1 MFPFFRI
8 KLVVVV
14 WLFVFEPGYSQI
26 HPSDQDSLVLLA
38 DQKKWGDFNRKL
50 QRVGK
55 NCTKEEFNKGI
66 KHELLNWLDYLHK
79 QEPGR
84 FYLREAYMHF
94 ASIIK
99 KQEGFESANS
109 YLLIANSYVDDPF
122 CLDKHAWY
130 IENTLAT
137 NFNRLDDLEKSEYY
151 LGLVENA
158 LRFWGDSFKL
168 SRTYTNLGTLRATK
182 GKYRE
187 AEQAFRLGLLIASRL
202 NFSQGI
208 FANAAGLGELY
219 LDLDSLQLAKK
230 YQDLAFE
237 YLYLTAENDLG
248 ENIFNWNKTQ
258 ARYFSRLGNFEESI
272 CYFKTALEYF
282 KEYDQNREY
291 AKICKE
297 IAYTYLN
304 NKDFN
309 HSKAYIEKGIQCL
322 LPEFKNLDTIP
333 KQNQLYQE
341 NTFAELFSCASE
353 WYRQR
358 FKLDRQANNLVKSV
372 AYLELGLFGYEIIQ
386 GAILTDP
393 SKLKIISSNRSMVDC
408 GIEQLYQLKNLG
420 IDPNALLLKGRQFFN
435 YSKGLL
441 LGNKS
446 FEILA
451 LSQFSTSDKLTL
463 NALEQKE
470 LELSKTNV
478 FEGLEY
484 NFALGERIKIQE
496 LKRDLFKKY
505 QIQEPVLNY
514 PENYIEYQI
523 VGNTIYVMAKLDG
536 VSYFEQIGSNL
547 ELQKI
552 IKGINGNFSD
562 RKEALDTNLLK
573 HAYSFLFGFYKKQL
587 PNRLCIIPDGQIQF
601 IPIDALVQSNGDY
614 IIERSSIYFTH
625 RYGMPILETNFSSKS
640 EFILAI
646 RPEYPES
653 ELQNLIVERGNVYA
667 LKYTQVEVEG
677 IQSLFGS
684 QVKTEQQIGVDE
696 LADRMQSA
704 EIVHFAGHAKAV
716 KDSAYLILPGEHA
729 QFGLDQLASLHSPW
743 RMVVLSACETG
754 LGAWEYGEGIRS
766 LGKSFQEAG
775 AQSVIMSLWS
785 VNDELSVKI
794 MTGFYKGL
802 KKGQLKDEALRNAKL
817 AFLKKSGFEKKHPYY
832 WAGFVGYGD
841 MEPIANSNDWKLVI
855 IMGILILGLIVFIN
869 RKKIF

>member
-1 MFPFFRI
+1 MFSFFRI
-8 KLVVVV
+8 KLVIVV
-14 WLFVFEPGYSQI
+14 WLALILPAFSQI
-26 HPSDQDSLVLLA
+26 MQSDRDSLELLIR
-38 DQKKWGDFNRKL
+38 QKNWGTFSKKL
-50 QRVGK
+50 ARVGK
-55 NCTKEEFNKGI
+55 SIPKQKFEGNLKL
-66 KHELLNWLDYLHK
+66 ELLSWLDTLYQHN
-79 QEPGR
+79 PGR

-94 ASIIK
+94 AIVIRD
-99 KQEGFESANS
+99 QEGIESSNQ
-109 YLLIANSYVDDPF
+109 YLLIAHSYADDPF
-122 CLDKHAWY
+122 CLDINAWY
-130 IENTLAT
+130 IENKLAI
-137 NFNRLDDLEKSEYY
+137 NFNKLDDLEKSEYY
-151 LGLVENA
+151 HGLVENA
-158 LRFWGDSFKL
+158 LRYWGDSFKL
-168 SRTYTNLGTLRATK
+168 SRTYTNLGTLRSTK

-248 ENIFNWNKTQ
+248 ENKFNWNKTQ
-258 ARYFSRLGNFEESI
+258 ASYYSRLGNFEESI

-353 WYRQR
+353 WYSMR
-358 FKLDRQANNLVKSV
+358 FELDKQANNLEKSV
-372 AYLELGLFGYEIIQ
+372 AYLELCLFGYEIIQ

-393 SKLKIISSNRSMVDC
+393 SKLKIISSNRSMVDR

-446 FEILA
+446 FEMLA
-451 LSQFSTSDKLTL
+451 LRQFSTSDKLTL
-463 NALEQKE
+463 NALEQQE
-470 LELSKTNV
+470 LKLSKTNV

-496 LKRDLFKKY
+496 LKKDLFKKY
-505 QIQEPVLNY
+505 PIQEPVLNF

-523 VGNTIYVMAKLDG
+523 VGDTIYVMAKLDG

-614 IIERSSIYFTH
+614 IIERSSIYFAH
-625 RYGMPILETNFSSKS
+625 RYGEPLIEADFSTKSK
-640 EFILAI
+640 FILAI
-646 RPEYPES
+646 RPEYPDNGQE
-653 ELQNLIVERGNVYA
+653 NLIVERGNVYA
-667 LKYTQVEVEG
+667 LMYTHEEVDS
-677 IQSLFGS
+677 IQELFGN
-684 QVKTEQQIGVDE
+684 QVTIEQQINMED
-696 LADRMQSA
+696 LAGRMQSA

-716 KDSAYLILPGEHA
+716 KDSAYLILPGVQS
-729 QFGLDQLASLHSPW
+729 QFGLDELASLHSPW

-754 LGAWEYGEGIRS
+754 LGTWQYGEGIRS

-785 VNDELSVKI
+785 VNDKSSAQI
-794 MTGFYKGL
+794 MSGFYKEL
-802 KKGQLKDEALRNAKL
+802 KDGKSKDEALRTSKLVYLENAE
-817 AFLKKSGFEKKHPYY
+817 FGNKHPYY

-841 MEPIANSNDWKLVI
+841 MEPIVNSNDWMLVV

-869 RKKIF
+869 LKKLF